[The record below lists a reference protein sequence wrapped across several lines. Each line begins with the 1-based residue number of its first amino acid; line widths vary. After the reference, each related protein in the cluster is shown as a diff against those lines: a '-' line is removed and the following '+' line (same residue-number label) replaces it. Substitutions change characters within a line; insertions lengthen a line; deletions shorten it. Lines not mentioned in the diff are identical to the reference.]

1 MASAFDLGV
10 DQIILSTPGV
20 LLPLLVVTL
29 FIASALPLNE

>member
-20 LLPLLVVTL
+20 LLPLFVVTNL
-29 FIASALPLNE
+29 AASALLLNE